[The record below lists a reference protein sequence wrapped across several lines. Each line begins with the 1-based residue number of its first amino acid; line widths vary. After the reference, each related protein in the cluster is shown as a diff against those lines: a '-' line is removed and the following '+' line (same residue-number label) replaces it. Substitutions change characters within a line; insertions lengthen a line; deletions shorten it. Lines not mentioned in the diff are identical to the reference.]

1 MGPDFRI
8 QNLYSYMVLPYSQGN
23 GLRRMDGGAPWIRCL
38 SSGMRRRARACAPGA
53 LGLLSSVVI
62 AVSSTAPA
70 YSLAATLGLV
80 VAIVGVHSPGTM
92 IVSFLPMLCIAYAF
106 RELNKVDPDCGTTF
120 TWTTRAFGPWAG
132 WMGGWGIIAAD
143 IIVMASLS
151 QIAGHYALLL
161 VGAGGA
167 ASSTL
172 WVTVAGVVFIGAL
185 TWICYRGI
193 EVSARLQ
200 QGLLAIEL
208 IALGVFAVM
217 AFVKAG
223 TGHALPGAGHVSA
236 AWLSPWTGSFRSLS
250 NSFLL
255 AVFVYWGW
263 DCAVSVNEETKDR
276 ARTPGRAAV
285 ISTVVLV
292 AVFAVVAVACL
303 VFAGPAFL
311 AQHSDNVLGAMSGLV
326 LGSTAGKLLI
336 LCVLTSATASTQT
349 TIMPTARAVLAMA
362 AHKALPARFARMHPR
377 YMTPTVATVVMGAV
391 SAVFFVVLTLVS
403 QNVLADSA
411 ASVGLLIAFYYGLTG
426 FACVWFFRRDLLG
439 SVRSLVLKGI
449 LPGLGGL
456 ALLAAFIGSI
466 VSYWP
471 AASSYSS
478 FDGIGGIFLIGAG
491 SLLAGVVL
499 MLAARRWLPAFFT
512 TGTLPPLAT
521 AGGEVPAA
529 ADSPATAASVPA
541 APVELSPVAVPREV
555 PAARVLDPA

>member
-1 MGPDFRI
+1 MDK
-8 QNLYSYMVLPYSQGN
+8 
-23 GLRRMDGGAPWIRCL
+23 GLRAGAI
-38 SSGMRRRARACAPGA
+38 
-53 LGLLSSVVI
+53 GLLSSVVI

-70 YSLAATLGLV
+70 YSMAATLGLI
-80 VAIVGVHSPGTM
+80 VAIVGVHSPGTL

-106 RELNKVDPDCGTTF
+106 RELNKADPDCGTTF
-120 TWTTRAFGPWAG
+120 TWGTRAFGPWAG

-143 IIVMASLS
+143 VIVMASLS
-151 QIAGHYALLL
+151 QIAGHYALQLA
-161 VGAGGA
+161 GADGA
-167 ASSTL
+167 AASTV
-172 WVTVAGVVFIGAL
+172 WVTVAGVIFIAVL
-185 TWICYRGI
+185 TWVCYRGI
-193 EVSARLQ
+193 EISARLQ
-200 QGLLAIEL
+200 QALLAIEL
-208 IALGVFAVM
+208 VTLGMFAVV

-223 TGHALPGAGHVSA
+223 TGHALPGAGHLSA
-236 AWLSPWTGSFRSLS
+236 AWLSPWTGSFRGLA

-263 DCAVSVNEETKDR
+263 DCALSVNEETRDR

-285 ISTVVLV
+285 ASTAALV
-292 AVFAVVAVACL
+292 AVFAVVAVAAL

-311 AQHSDNVLGAMSGLV
+311 ARHSGNVLGAMSTLV
-326 LGSTAGKLLI
+326 LGSAAGKLLI

-362 AHKALPARFARMHPR
+362 AHRALPRAFARMHPR
-377 YMTPTVATVVMGAV
+377 YLTPTVATVVMGAA
-391 SAVFFVVLTLVS
+391 SAVFFVVLTIAS

-439 SVRSLVLKGI
+439 SVRALVFRGI

-478 FDGIGGIFLIGAG
+478 FDGIGGVFLIGAG
-491 SLLAGVVL
+491 SLLAGVAL

-512 TGTLPPLAT
+512 TGTLPPLPE
-521 AGGEVPAA
+521 AGDEGAA
-529 ADSPATAASVPA
+529 AGLPTPAPA
-541 APVELSPVAVPREV
+541 RM
-555 PAARVLDPA
+555 LDPA

>member
-1 MGPDFRI
+1 MEK
-8 QNLYSYMVLPYSQGN
+8 
-23 GLRRMDGGAPWIRCL
+23 GLRAGAI
-38 SSGMRRRARACAPGA
+38 
-53 LGLLSSVVI
+53 GLLSSVVI

-70 YSLAATLGLV
+70 YSMAATLGLV
-80 VAIVGVHSPGTM
+80 VAIVGVHSPGTL

-106 RELNKVDPDCGTTF
+106 RELNKADPDCGTTF

-143 IIVMASLS
+143 VIVMASLS
-151 QIAGHYALLL
+151 QIAGHYALQL
-161 VGAGGA
+161 VGADGA
-167 ASSTL
+167 ASSVL
-172 WVTVAGVVFIGAL
+172 WVTVAGVVFIAAL

-200 QGLLAIEL
+200 QALLAIEL
-208 IALGVFAVM
+208 VTLGIFAVV

-223 TGHALPGAGHVSA
+223 TGHALPGAGHLSA
-236 AWLSPWTGSFRSLS
+236 AWFSPWTGSFRGLA

-285 ISTVVLV
+285 TSTVLLV
-292 AVFAVVAVACL
+292 AVFAVVSVAAL

-311 AQHSDNVLGAMSGLV
+311 AQHSDNVLGAMSTLV

-362 AHKALPARFARMHPR
+362 VHRALPRTFARMHPR
-377 YMTPTVATVVMGAV
+377 YLTPTVATVVMGAA
-391 SAVFFVVLTLVS
+391 SAVFFVVLTLTS

-411 ASVGLLIAFYYGLTG
+411 ASVGLLTAFYL
-426 FACVWFFRRDLLG
+426 
-439 SVRSLVLKGI
+439 
-449 LPGLGGL
+449 
-456 ALLAAFIGSI
+456 SI

-478 FDGIGGIFLIGAG
+478 FDGIGGVFLIGAG
-491 SLLAGVVL
+491 SLLVGVAL

-512 TGTLPPLAT
+512 TGTLPPLSA
-521 AGGEVPAA
+521 AEDADDEAPVPAGDRTPVA
-529 ADSPATAASVPA
+529 PVPA
-541 APVELSPVAVPREV
+541 GDRTAVAAAAVAAVP
-555 PAARVLDPA
+555 ARVLDPA

>member
-1 MGPDFRI
+1 MEP
-8 QNLYSYMVLPYSQGN
+8 VLIERNAPQGK
-23 GLRRMDGGAPWIRCL
+23 GLRA
-38 SSGMRRRARACAPGA
+38 GA
-53 LGLLSSVVI
+53 LGLVSSVVI

-70 YSLAATLGLV
+70 YSMAATLGLI
-80 VAIVGVHSPGTM
+80 VAIVGVHSPGM
-92 IVSFLPMLCIAYAF
+92 LIVSFLPMLCIAYAF

-143 IIVMASLS
+143 VIVMASLS

-161 VGAGGA
+161 AGADRA

-200 QGLLAIEL
+200 QALLAIEL
-208 IALGVFAVM
+208 VTLGVFSVV

-223 TGHALPGAGHVSA
+223 TGHALPGAGHLSA
-236 AWLSPWTGSFRSLS
+236 AWLSPWTGSLRSLS
-250 NSFLL
+250 DSFLL
-255 AVFVYWGW
+255 AVFIYWGW
-263 DCAVSVNEETKDR
+263 DCAVSVNEETRDR

-285 ISTVVLV
+285 TSTVVLV
-292 AVFAVVAVACL
+292 AVFAMVAVAAL
-303 VFAGPAFL
+303 VFAGPGFL
-311 AQHSDNVLGAMSGLV
+311 ARHGGDVLGAMSTLV
-326 LGSTAGKLLI
+326 LGTTAGKLLI

-362 AHKALPARFARMHPR
+362 AHRALPRAFARMHPR
-377 YMTPTVATVVMGAV
+377 YLTPTVATVAMGAA
-391 SAVFFVVLTLVS
+391 SAVFYVLLTLVS

-439 SVRSLVLKGI
+439 SMRALVLKGV

-456 ALLAAFIGSI
+456 ALLAAFILSI

-471 AASSYSS
+471 AAGSYSS
-478 FDGIGGIFLIGAG
+478 FGGIGGIFLIGAG
-491 SLLAGVVL
+491 SLLAGVIL

-512 TGTLPPLAT
+512 TGTLPPLGA

-529 ADSPATAASVPA
+529 ADSPAVVSPAAVPPVAASPA
-541 APVELSPVAVPREV
+541 AVPREA